1 MVATG
6 ARGGLVGDRAARGPE
21 TLLHRVDLVEVG
33 PDGLLGVAVGGVA
46 VVIPTITADR
56 CQVVHFGQCAGR
68 PRIVV
73 NGAIVVVQVLVLV
86 RRDGRHSEVL
96 LEPGDCAHLPGPS
109 W

>member
-1 MVATG
+1 MHDLVITG
-6 ARGGLVGDRAARGPE
+6 GTLVDGVEVGDAGAGRG
-21 TLLHRVDLVEVG
+21 LVEV
-33 PDGLLGVAVGGVA
+33 PVGGVA

-56 CQVVHFGQCAGR
+56 CQVVHLGQCAGR

-96 LEPGDCAHLPGPS
+96 LDPGDCAHLPGPS